1 MRICILYF
9 ENSEKAQSVDDFKR
23 DYTRQ
28 YGTDL
33 ESIDMNT
40 RAGADMAA
48 LYDIVRYPAVVALD
62 DQGSLTWLWQEENM
76 PLMNEVR
83 YYQSIV

>member
-9 ENSEKAQSVDDFKR
+9 ENSEKAQSVDDF
-23 DYTRQ
+23 
-28 YGTDL
+28 